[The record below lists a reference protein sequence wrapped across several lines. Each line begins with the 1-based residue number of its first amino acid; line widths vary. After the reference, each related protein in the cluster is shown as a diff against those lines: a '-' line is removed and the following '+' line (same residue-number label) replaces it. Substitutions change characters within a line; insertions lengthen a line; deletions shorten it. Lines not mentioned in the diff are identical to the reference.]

1 LLLVSPAVWGA
12 AVLIDVRADMV
23 SLGIGSV
30 NAVGDGKAD
39 DSACIQAA
47 IDYAAKNGGGRV
59 VLPPG
64 VYRVKDIKLPAG
76 VCLVGAGPQK
86 TIFRAADTCKVMIQV
101 GGGELLD
108 FAIYGT
114 PSEDDSGEN
123 WKVGT
128 KGLGEG
134 SSAVA
139 LHIISVRGATRGAVI
154 SNVHVRE
161 AQNDCLYVR
170 GSKGLRVLNCEFDR
184 AGRNVVSM
192 VGDDEDFV
200 FSNCRIGSLWGLYH
214 FDIEPSDGRYVRDGL
229 FVNCIFDGAKAG
241 SMGTDTWGSFMCFS
255 GHGELKSRNITV
267 TGCTFENVYVR
278 VRGIFP
284 QVSFLHNTINRR
296 PAFIRIDSNNVGEL
310 RDVVMRGNRFK
321 EDAKA
326 VKDIVYGVSFTGKCV
341 FADNVPAVANE
352 LRTVEAK

>member
-1 LLLVSPAVWGA
+1 MSVVTCRIQARIRRVCGPLRWAAAVLLLVSPAVWGA
-12 AVLIDVRADMV
+12 AVQIDVRADMV

-39 DSACIQAA
+39 DGACIQAA

-59 VLPPG
+59 VLPLG

-134 SSAVA
+134 SSPQGTS
-139 LHIISVRGATRGAVI
+139 LDQR
-154 SNVHVRE
+154 
-161 AQNDCLYVR
+161 
-170 GSKGLRVLNCEFDR
+170 LR
-184 AGRNVVSM
+184 A
-192 VGDDEDFV
+192 
-200 FSNCRIGSLWGLYH
+200 
-214 FDIEPSDGRYVRDGL
+214 
-229 FVNCIFDGAKAG
+229 
-241 SMGTDTWGSFMCFS
+241 
-255 GHGELKSRNITV
+255 
-267 TGCTFENVYVR
+267 
-278 VRGIFP
+278 
-284 QVSFLHNTINRR
+284 
-296 PAFIRIDSNNVGEL
+296 VGEIAETETA
-310 RDVVMRGNRFK
+310 GGPPFNRFNALEK
-321 EDAKA
+321 QPEHA
-326 VKDIVYGVSFTGKCV
+326 GV
-341 FADNVPAVANE
+341 VPD
-352 LRTVEAK
+352 LSGPPLHPGR